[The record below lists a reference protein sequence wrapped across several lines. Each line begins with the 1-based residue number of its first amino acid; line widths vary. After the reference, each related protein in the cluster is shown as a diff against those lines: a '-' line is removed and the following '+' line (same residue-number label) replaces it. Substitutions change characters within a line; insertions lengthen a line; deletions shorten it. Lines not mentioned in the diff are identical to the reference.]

1 MPPATPRFVTPL
13 RSKAPETLTD
23 AKRAKILHA
32 VLAQVLFDGWT
43 DAAYKRGLAQ
53 VKISRGEA
61 DLLFPQGLRGLIE
74 LFGVWADQQM
84 LQRIAGEAGFSH
96 RRVRDKIA
104 FAVRARLE
112 ALTPHREAMRR
123 LLFWYAL
130 PTHAPLGARRLY
142 RTVDLM
148 WRAAGDNATDFN
160 FYTKRGLL
168 VMVIK
173 TTVLFW
179 LDDDSPHCRATWDFL
194 DRRIGEVLKLGKSIS
209 LMREW
214 SPKEVLD
221 MVRRRFKR
229 A

>member
-1 MPPATPRFVTPL
+1 MPQPRPRFGA
-13 RSKAPETLTD
+13 RQSAKATTITAD
-23 AKRAKILHA
+23 AKRMKILHA
-32 VLAQVLFDGWT
+32 VLGQVPFDGWT
-43 DAAYKRGLAQ
+43 DAAYARGVEQA
-53 VKISRGEA
+53 KISRGEA

-74 LFGVWADQQM
+74 LFGAWADQQM
-84 LQRIAGEAGFSH
+84 QQRIAGEAGFSH

-123 LLFWYAL
+123 LIHWYAL
-130 PTHAPLGARRLY
+130 PTHVPLGAKRLC

-168 VMVIK
+168 VMVVK

-179 LDDDSPHCRATWDFL
+179 LDDDSPNCRATWDFL

-214 SPKEVLD
+214 SPDELLS
-221 MVRRRFKR
+221 MVKRRFKR